1 MCWPARIWVVRIW
14 VVRAVRTKRLMDQP
28 QWMGHDRGMTVRWGV
43 AGPGPVAGKVLR
55 DLAYVPNAV
64 LTAVGSRSAE
74 RAEAFAAAHA
84 ASAGH
89 GQVPTAHGSYRALL
103 DDPDVDVVYVATP
116 HPHHRALALAALAAG
131 KAVLVEKSFTVT
143 PAATREVAA
152 AARAAG
158 RFAMEAMWTRFC
170 PAVVRLRDLVADG
183 AIGEVRAVT
192 ADLGVRHPV
201 DPAATQS
208 YRPEWGDGLLFH
220 LGVYPVSF
228 AQMLLG
234 APEGV
239 VAHGIV
245 LESGVDVEE
254 SALLRYPG
262 GRSALLFASLR
273 SPSPGEARVLGTA
286 GWIQV
291 PPRFHYASRIV
302 LHRDGHDPET
312 IDAPLTGVGYTHE
325 LAEVTERVAGGHIE
339 SEIMP
344 LADTVAVQDV
354 LGEIADQLGMRVIEG
369 PAELP

>member
-1 MCWPARIWVVRIW
+1 
-14 VVRAVRTKRLMDQP
+14 
-28 QWMGHDRGMTVRWGV
+28 MTVRWGV
-43 AGPGPVAGKVLR
+43 AGPGPVADKVMR

-74 RAEAFAAAHA
+74 RAQAFAAALA
-84 ASAGH
+84 GPAGH
-89 GQVPTAHGSYRALL
+89 GQLPAAHGSYQALL
-103 DDPDVDVVYVATP
+103 ADPEVDVVYVATP
-116 HPHHRALALAALAAG
+116 HPQHRALALAALTAG

-143 PAATREVAA
+143 PAATREVVA

-170 PAVVRLRDLVADG
+170 PAVARLRELVADG
-183 AIGEVRAVT
+183 AIGEVRTVT
-192 ADLGVRHPV
+192 ADLGVRRPV
-201 DPAATQS
+201 DPATQS
-208 YRPEWGDGLLFH
+208 YHPEQGDGLLFH

-234 APEGV
+234 APDAV
-239 VAHGIV
+239 VAHGV
-245 LESGVDVEE
+245 VHPSGADVEE
-254 SALLRYPG
+254 SVLLRYPG

-273 SPSPGEARVLGTA
+273 SPAPGEARVLGTA

-302 LHRDGHDPET
+302 LHRNGRDPET
-312 IDAPLTGVGYTHE
+312 IDAPLTGAGYAHE
-325 LAEVTERVAGGHIE
+325 LLEVTERVANGHTE
-339 SEIMP
+339 SEIML

-354 LGEIADQLGMRVIEG
+354 LGEIADQLGLRVVEG

>member
-1 MCWPARIWVVRIW
+1 
-14 VVRAVRTKRLMDQP
+14 
-28 QWMGHDRGMTVRWGV
+28 MTVRWGV
-43 AGPGPVAGKVLR
+43 AGPGPVADKVLR
-55 DLAYVPNAV
+55 DLVHVPNGV

-84 ASAGH
+84 TSAGH

-103 DDPDVDVVYVATP
+103 SDPDVDVVYIATP

-143 PAATREVAA
+143 PAATREVVA

-183 AIGEVRAVT
+183 AIGEVRTVT

-201 DPAATQS
+201 DPATQA
-208 YRPEWGDGLLFH
+208 YNPEEGDGLLFH
-220 LGVYPVSF
+220 MGVYPVSF

-234 APEGV
+234 TPEAI
-239 VAHGIV
+239 VAHGV
-245 LESGVDVEE
+245 VHESGVDVEE
-254 SALLRYPG
+254 SVLLRYSC

-273 SPSPGEARVLGTA
+273 SPAPGEARVLGTS

-291 PPRFHYASRIV
+291 PPRFHYPSRIV
-302 LHRDGHDPET
+302 LHRYGRDPET
-312 IDAPLTGVGYTHE
+312 IDARLTGAGYTHE
-325 LAEVTERVAGGHIE
+325 LAEVTDRVAGGHTE

-344 LADTVAVQDV
+344 LADTVAVQDI
-354 LGEIADQLGMRVIEG
+354 LGEITGQLGMRVIEG
-369 PAELP
+369 PAKLP

>member
-1 MCWPARIWVVRIW
+1 
-14 VVRAVRTKRLMDQP
+14 
-28 QWMGHDRGMTVRWGV
+28 MGHDRGMTVRWGV
-43 AGPGPVAGKVLR
+43 AGPGPVADKVLR
-55 DLAYVPNAV
+55 DLAHVPNAV

-84 ASAGH
+84 AAAGH

-103 DDPDVDVVYVATP
+103 GDPGVDVLYVATP
-116 HPHHRALALAALAAG
+116 HPYHRALALAALGAG

-143 PAATREVAA
+143 PAATREIVA

-170 PAVVRLRDLVADG
+170 PAAARLRELVADG
-183 AIGEVRAVT
+183 AIGEVCTVT

-201 DPAATQS
+201 DPATQS
-208 YRPEWGDGLLFH
+208 YSPELGDGLLFH
-220 LGVYPVSF
+220 MGVYPVSF

-234 APEGV
+234 APEAV
-239 VAHGIV
+239 VAHGV
-245 LESGVDVEE
+245 VHESGVDVEE
-254 SALLRYPG
+254 SVLLRYPG

-273 SPSPGEARVLGTA
+273 SPAPGEARVLGTS

-291 PPRFHYASRIV
+291 PPRFHYPSRIV
-302 LHRDGHDPET
+302 LHRHGHDPET
-312 IDAPLTGVGYTHE
+312 IDAPLTGSGYAHE
-325 LAEVTERVAGGHIE
+325 LAEVTERVAGGHTE

-354 LGEIADQLGMRVIEG
+354 LGEIAGQLGLRVIEG
-369 PAELP
+369 PAELT

>member
-1 MCWPARIWVVRIW
+1 
-14 VVRAVRTKRLMDQP
+14 
-28 QWMGHDRGMTVRWGV
+28 MTVRWGV
-43 AGPGPVAGKVLR
+43 AGPGPIAGKVMR
-55 DLAYVPNAV
+55 DLVHVPGAV

-74 RAEAFAAAHA
+74 RAAAFAAAQA
-84 ASAGH
+84 AAAGH
-89 GQVPTAHGSYRALL
+89 GHVPRAHGSYRALL
-103 DDPDVDVVYVATP
+103 EDPDVDVVYVATP

-131 KAVLVEKSFTVT
+131 KAILVEKSFTVT
-143 PAATREVAA
+143 PAATREVVAA
-152 AARAAG
+152 AGAAG

-170 PAVVRLRDLVADG
+170 PAVGRLRELVADG

-201 DPAATQS
+201 DLATQYS
-208 YRPEWGDGLLFH
+208 FSPERGDGLLFH

-234 APEGV
+234 TPEAVAVHGV
-239 VAHGIV
+239 V
-245 LESGVDVEE
+245 LESGIDVEE
-254 SALLRYPG
+254 SVLLSYPG

-273 SPSPGEARVLGTA
+273 SPAPGEARVLGTK

-291 PPRFHYASRIV
+291 PPRFHYTSRIV
-302 LHRDGHDPET
+302 LHRDGRDPEA
-312 IDAPLTGVGYTHE
+312 IDAPLTGAGYAHE
-325 LAEVTERVAGGHIE
+325 LIEVTERVAGGHVE

-369 PAELP
+369 PADLP